1 MGETIQMAV
10 APVFLLVAIGSILN
24 VVTSRLGRVVDRA
37 RNLEDRVAS
46 GSRDPDSDYYRTE
59 LKALERRMTF
69 SHWAINF
76 LSLSALVVA
85 ALVAVVFIA
94 DTGNED
100 HSTLISGLF
109 ITAVAGV
116 MAGISCFILEIAI
129 ATRTVHVRSEFR

>member
-1 MGETIQMAV
+1 MGEIIQMSV

-37 RNLEDRVAS
+37 RNLEDRVAN
-46 GSRDPDSDYYRTE
+46 GSRDPESERYRIE
-59 LKALERRMTF
+59 LKALERRMIF

-76 LSLSALVVA
+76 LSIAALVVA

-94 DTGNED
+94 DTGSED
-100 HSTLISGLF
+100 HSSLISGLF
-109 ITAVAGV
+109 ITAVIGI
-116 MAGISCFILEIAI
+116 MAGISCFIVEISV